1 MVDLAIGISK
11 LPGVDFLWVS
21 GSPEDRLF
29 FGRPERCERDHNFDP
44 GTLRSQTKRPQKKK
58 MEMSCL
64 LCGFFQKKKTGL
76 TQQVSL
82 K

>member
-44 GTLRSQTKRPQKKK
+44 GTLRSQTKRPPKKK
-58 MEMSCL
+58 IGDEL
-64 LCGFFQKKKTGL
+64 FVVRFFPKKTGL